1 MTARDEFVR
10 AKVISALQPLRAV
23 GRERGWNGG
32 QSFSRLLFLTILLA
46 ALAQLGCSNSSG
58 GSSQPPP
65 PPIAHSVGLEW
76 IDNASPVIGY
86 NVYRGTAS
94 GGPYTVLN
102 SALVSETQY
111 QDSSVQSGQTY
122 YYVVTAVDSNEVE
135 SIYSNQ
141 VSAIIPTP

>member
-10 AKVISALQPLRAV
+10 ATVISALQPLHAV
-23 GRERGWNGG
+23 GRKRGWNGR
-32 QSFSRLLFLTILLA
+32 QSFSRMLFLTILLA
-46 ALAQLGCSNSSG
+46 ALTQFGCSNSSD
-58 GSSQPPP
+58 GSFQP

-76 IDNASPVIGY
+76 IDSASPVIGY
-86 NVYRGTAS
+86 NVYRATAS

-102 SALVSETQY
+102 SALVSQTQY

-135 SIYSNQ
+135 SMYSNQ
-141 VSAIIPTP
+141 ASATIPTP